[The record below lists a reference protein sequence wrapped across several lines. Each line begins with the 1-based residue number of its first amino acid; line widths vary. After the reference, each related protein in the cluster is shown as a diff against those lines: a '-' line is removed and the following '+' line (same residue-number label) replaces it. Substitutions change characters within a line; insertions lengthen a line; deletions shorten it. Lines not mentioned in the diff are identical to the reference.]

1 MSQVMLLLTDD
12 KMELLH
18 LNEFILRMNHS
29 WHQIK
34 W

>member
-1 MSQVMLLLTDD
+1 MSQIMLLLTDN
-12 KMELLH
+12 KMKLLH
-18 LNEFILRMNHS
+18 LNGFILRMNHI